1 MGQAKSGDTVVV
13 NYTGKLDDG
22 KVFDTSIGR
31 DPLQFTIGD
40 GKVIQGFEDA
50 VIGMSPGESKTFK
63 ILADNAYGQRHKKMI
78 LPVDRKRFPEN
89 TTPEIGQSFQV
100 NQPDGRIITFT
111 VIDVTEALVTLDANH
126 PLAGK
131 DLNFD
136 IQLVKIA

>member
-1 MGQAKSGDTVVV
+1 M
-13 NYTGKLDDG
+13 
-22 KVFDTSIGR
+22 
-31 DPLQFTIGD
+31 
-40 GKVIQGFEDA
+40 IQGFEDA

-63 ILADNAYGQRHKKMI
+63 ILADNAYGQRHDEMI
-78 LPVDRKRFPEN
+78 LSVDRIRFSEN
-89 TTPEIGQSFQV
+89 TIPKIGQRLQV
-100 NQPDGRIITFT
+100 NQPDGRTIAFI

>member
-63 ILADNAYGQRHKKMI
+63 ILADNAYGQRHDEMI
-78 LPVDRKRFPEN
+78 LSVDRIRFSEN
-89 TTPEIGQSFQV
+89 TIPKIGQRLQV
-100 NQPDGRIITFT
+100 NQPDGRTIAFI